1 MEDGKMANTGA
12 MPEPYKIKVVEP
24 IRLNSHDDRKRILEA
39 AGHNLF
45 MIPAEEV
52 FIDLLTDSG
61 TSAMSIHQWAGV
73 MLGDE
78 SYAGSRSY
86 FKFENAIKDIMG
98 FKYVLPTHQGRG
110 GDKILFD
117 IFARPG
123 KAIPSNMH
131 FDSSRGHTEAHG
143 SRAVDLVIDEAYDP
157 RDLHPF
163 KGNMD
168 LDKLES
174 FIKESGV
181 QNIPMILMTVHNN
194 VGGGQPVSMENIRGT
209 KEIASK
215 YGIPFFI
222 DAARFAENAYFIKE
236 REHGYE
242 DKPIPEIVKEMM
254 SYFDG
259 CTMSAKKDG
268 LANIGGFL
276 AMNDYDLWLRCAPRL
291 VGNEGFIHYGGMSGR
306 DMEAVA
312 RGLYEV
318 MDEAYLANRI
328 RQVRYLGERLIE
340 AGIEVIQPTGG
351 HGVFVDA
358 KAFLPH
364 VPQEQF
370 TADALAAAV
379 YQECAVRGAALGT
392 LWAERDPV
400 TGENRPPKLEL
411 YRLAVPRRV
420 YTDRHM
426 DYVAQGMR
434 EVFENREKVR
444 GLEIVYEPR
453 GARSFLARLKPVG
466 QA

>member
-1 MEDGKMANTGA
+1 MPNDKVI
-12 MPEPYKIKVVEP
+12 PEPYKIKVVEP
-24 IRLNSHDDRKRILEA
+24 IRLNSYDERKRILEA
-39 AGHNLF
+39 AGYNLF
-45 MIPAEEV
+45 MVRAEDV

-61 TSAMSIHQWAGV
+61 TSAMSIHQWAGI
-73 MLGDE
+73 MEGDE

-86 FKFENAIKDIMG
+86 FRFENAIKDIMG

-110 GDKILFD
+110 GDRILFG
-117 IFARPG
+117 ALVRPG

-131 FDSSRGHTEAHG
+131 FDSSRGHTEALG
-143 SRAVDLVIDEAYDP
+143 GRAVDLVIDDAYDP
-157 RDLHPF
+157 KKLHPF

-168 LDKLES
+168 LNKLES
-174 FIKESGV
+174 FIKETGPE
-181 QNIPMILMTVHNN
+181 NIPMVLLTIHNN

-209 KEIASK
+209 KEMAAK
-215 YGIPFFI
+215 YGIPLFI
-222 DAARFAENAYFIKE
+222 DAARFAENAYFIKQ
-236 REHGYE
+236 REDGYGN
-242 DKPIPEIVKEMM
+242 KSIPEIVKEMM

-276 AMNDYDLWLRCAPRL
+276 AMNDYNLWLRLTPRI
-291 VGNEGFIHYGGMSGR
+291 VAYEGFIHYGGMSGR

-328 RQVRYLGERLIE
+328 RQVAYLGQKLLD
-340 AGIEVIQPTGG
+340 AGIEIIQPVGG
-351 HGVFVDA
+351 HGVFIDA

-379 YQECAVRGAALGT
+379 YQECGVRGASLGT
-392 LWAERDPV
+392 LWAGRDPV
-400 TGENRPPKLEL
+400 TGENRPPELEL

-426 DYVAQGMR
+426 DYVAEGIK
-434 EVFENREKVR
+434 EVFQNREKVR

-453 GARSFLARLKPVG
+453 GARSFLASLKPV
-466 QA
+466 